1 MLVEIF
7 CCKIFTPVKY
17 SPLKDIW
24 TYIQS
29 VKNILPEKKDKYLR
43 LCDVRKLLEAVMTM
57 PGNLELDGN
66 NCESV

>member
-1 MLVEIF
+1 MILFKSSSENDDLQLV
-7 CCKIFTPVKY
+7 
-17 SPLKDIW
+17 SKDIW